1 MGSQSHTQTTSAKNS
16 DAAPPQNQVQSRPF
30 AAQAETASMEQQ
42 ELPDVQTQLETA
54 KQFGHRFA
62 GLAHSTSSDQ
72 KARSPLPFI
81 QLKLTIGTPG
91 DRYEQEADRVAAQV
105 VQQLHAPPAAQP
117 SSNKTLQREST
128 PEDEELQ
135 MQPEISQLQRQEL
148 DANEGEDE
156 ELQMSSEISKL
167 QRSSA
172 PEEEELQMSSMVQ
185 RSLGGEMATPGIET
199 AIDQARSGGQSL
211 DGSIRQS
218 MEQSFGANFSGVRV
232 HTDAQADGLN
242 RSLLSRA
249 FTTNQDIFF
258 KRGEYQPNSKNGQEL
273 LAHELTHVVQ
283 QNSSTVQRKGT
294 TIQQKA
300 ANNLQISQV
309 TAPSVVVQRAYYLWA
324 DQGLNVTYNIEEKF
338 QGVVTTGAGPCV
350 AVAFDA
356 TYKDQRA
363 LSLAHFDESTITST
377 TLPKMYQSLIKALK
391 IDDIN
396 SASEGAVQI
405 TYHLGGGVTGYLK
418 KLVPIVSDFLKG
430 QKAVSPVQGS
440 LYDSQDN
447 PNTAFKLDKEK
458 GFGKAKGSFKLEEE
472 KFGSTPAHLELMYM
486 VHESVEM
493 YKALLA
499 SFEKSEF
506 LDVEQDG
513 GIDYGAQHYKELE
526 NHVSVAKKMK
536 EDPKTAMEVLEKY
549 IEQLKGDQKQLQTR
563 IKKTAIKK
571 DDSAVEKT
579 RKQKDKEKFEKSLED
594 LDLKIENVNKAI
606 ATEKKKLE
614 SVKSDSQQVE

>member
-1 MGSQSHTQTTSAKNS
+1 MTMGSKSHTQTTSAKSS
-16 DAAPPQNQVQSRPF
+16 DTAHLQNQVALRPF
-30 AAQAETASMEQQ
+30 AAQAETASVEQQ

-54 KQFGHRFA
+54 KQFGHRFTGTA
-62 GLAHSTSSDQ
+62 NSESNAATT
-72 KARSPLPFI
+72 RSPASLI
-81 QLKLTIGTPG
+81 QPKLTIGAPG
-91 DRYEQEADRVAAQV
+91 DKYEQEADRVAAQV
-105 VQQLHAPPAAQP
+105 VSQIQASKLQP
-117 SSNKTLQREST
+117 SEQAQNV
-128 PEDEELQ
+128 
-135 MQPEISQLQRQEL
+135 
-148 DANEGEDE
+148 
-156 ELQMSSEISKL
+156 

-172 PEEEELQMSSMVQ
+172 PEEEELQMLLDISRIQRSSALEEEELQMSSIVQ
-185 RSLGGEMATPGIET
+185 RSLGGETAAPDIES
-199 AIDQARSGGQSL
+199 AIAQAGSSGQPL
-211 DGSIRQS
+211 DNSIRQP
-218 MEQSFGANFSGVRV
+218 MEQSFKADFSGVRV

-283 QNSSTVQRKGT
+283 QNSATVQRKGT
-294 TIQQKA
+294 NIQRQGT
-300 ANNLQISQV
+300 NDLQISQV
-309 TAPSVVVQRAYYLWA
+309 TAPLSVVQRDYYLWA

-363 LSLAHFDESTITST
+363 LSLAHFDESTIEST

-396 SASEGAVQI
+396 SVSDSAIQI

-418 KLVPIVSDFLKG
+418 KLVPIISDFLKG
-430 QKAVSPVQGS
+430 QKPVSPVQGS
-440 LYDSQDN
+440 LYDSQES
-447 PNTAFKLDKEK
+447 PNTAFKLDKDK

-486 VHESVEM
+486 VHDSVEM

-499 SFEKSEF
+499 SLEKSEF

-526 NHVSVAKKMK
+526 NQVAVAKKMK
-536 EDPKTAMEVLEKY
+536 EDPKTAIEVLEEYVKN
-549 IEQLKGDQKQLQTR
+549 LKGDEKKLQER
-563 IKKTAIKK
+563 IGKTAIKK
-571 DDSAVEKT
+571 GDSEVEKT
-579 RKQKDKEKFEKSLED
+579 KKQKDKEKFKKNLEE
-594 LDLKIENVNKAI
+594 LKLKIENVNKAI
-606 ATEKKKLE
+606 ASEKQKLE
-614 SVKSDSQQVE
+614 LVKSD